1 MIILRRKTKDERRK
15 NCVILSEV
23 EGSRAVMNESCHCE
37 AKKPATS
44 EAWWKQ
50 SLSHLV
56 LIAIFFLA
64 SAAFAAPKSAAAY
77 YGDAAFQYIENRLPS
92 AEITCNE
99 GLQHY
104 PNDQKLQ
111 MLLDRIKEAK
121 NEQKNENK
129 KNDKNQDN
137 NDQNQNDQNQD
148 QNQDKQ
154 NQDQNKDQQNQQNQ
168 DQNQNQNGDQSS
180 SSQNDQ
186 NQDKQDQGQN
196 GGQSSS
202 SQSQSSDSN
211 GGAGEQPQ
219 QPEQSEGNSSDSNGG
234 EPEQQP
240 LAPGEMTP
248 EEAAQLLKDFDE
260 QNGERKP
267 WKPVRGQVRPAKD
280 W

>member
-1 MIILRRKTKDERRK
+1 MAMLRRKTKDERRE
-15 NCVILSEV
+15 NCVILSGAV
-23 EGSRAVMNESCHCE
+23 RRSRRISVALGFVLLFAV
-37 AKKPATS
+37 
-44 EAWWKQ
+44 
-50 SLSHLV
+50 V
-56 LIAIFFLA
+56 
-64 SAAFAAPKSAAAY
+64 AFAAPKSAAAY
-77 YGDAAFQYIENRLPS
+77 YGDAAFQYIENRLPT

-99 GLQHY
+99 GLQYY

-111 MLLDRIKEAK
+111 MLLDRIHEAK
-121 NEQKNENK
+121 DEQKNENK
-129 KNDKNQDN
+129 KNDPK

-168 DQNQNQNGDQSS
+168 DQNQNQNNDQGSS

-202 SQSQSSDSN
+202 SQGGQSSDSN

-219 QPEQSEGNSSDSNGG
+219 QPEQSEGNSSDSNGSDQ
-234 EPEQQP
+234 EQPQP
-240 LAPGEMTP
+240 LQPGELTP

-267 WKPVRGQVRPAKD
+267 WKPIRGQARPAKD

>member
-1 MIILRRKTKDERRK
+1 MAMLRRKTKDERRE
-15 NCVILSEV
+15 NCVILSGA
-23 EGSRAVMNESCHCE
+23 EGSR
-37 AKKPATS
+37 K
-44 EAWWKQ
+44 
-50 SLSHLV
+50 LSPWSV
-56 LIAIFFLA
+56 AIGTMMLL
-64 SAAFAAPKSAAAY
+64 SVAAFAAPKSASAY
-77 YGDAAFQYIENRLPS
+77 YGDAAFQYIENRLPT

-99 GLQHY
+99 GLQYY

-111 MLLDRIKEAK
+111 MLLDRIHEAK
-121 NEQKNENK
+121 NEQQNENK
-129 KNDKNQDN
+129 KNDPK
-137 NDQNQNDQNQD
+137 NDQNQD
-148 QNQDKQ
+148 QNNQDQNQDQDKQ

-168 DQNQNQNGDQSS
+168 DQQNQNQNGDQSS
-180 SSQNDQ
+180 SSAQNDQ

-202 SQSQSSDSN
+202 SQGGQSSDSN

>member
-37 AKKPATS
+37 AMP
-44 EAWWKQ
+44 KQ

-148 QNQDKQ
+148 QNQDKN
-154 NQDQNKDQQNQQNQ
+154 NQDQNKDQQNQDKQNQ
-168 DQNQNQNGDQSS
+168 DQQNQQNQNQN
-180 SSQNDQ
+180 
-186 NQDKQDQGQN
+186 QDQQKQQQQQGGMSQQN
-196 GGQSSS
+196 
-202 SQSQSSDSN
+202 
-211 GGAGEQPQ
+211 AEQVLKAMQDRERATQ
-219 QPEQSEGNSSDSNGG
+219 QRINA
-234 EPEQQP
+234 QQ
-240 LAPGEMTP
+240 
-248 EEAAQLLKDFDE
+248 AQ
-260 QNGERKP
+260 QQRHERQRTNRK
-267 WKPVRGQVRPAKD
+267 W
-280 W
+280 

>member
-1 MIILRRKTKDERRK
+1 MAMLRRKTRDERRE
-15 NCVILSEV
+15 NCVILSGA
-23 EGSRAVMNESCHCE
+23 EGSR
-37 AKKPATS
+37 K
-44 EAWWKQ
+44 
-50 SLSHLV
+50 LSPWSV
-56 LIAIFFLA
+56 AIGTMMLL
-64 SAAFAAPKSAAAY
+64 SVAAFAAPKSASAY
-77 YGDAAFQYIENRLPS
+77 YGDAAFQYIENRLPT

-99 GLQHY
+99 GLQYY

-111 MLLDRIKEAK
+111 MLLDRIHEAK
-121 NEQKNENK
+121 DEQKNENK
-129 KNDKNQDN
+129 KNDPKND
-137 NDQNQNDQNQD
+137 QNDQNQD

-219 QPEQSEGNSSDSNGG
+219 QPEQSEGNSSDSNGSDQ
-234 EPEQQP
+234 EQEQP
-240 LAPGEMTP
+240 LAPGELTP

>member
-64 SAAFAAPKSAAAY
+64 SAAAY

-148 QNQDKQ
+148 QNQDKN
-154 NQDQNKDQQNQQNQ
+154 NQDQNKDQQNQ
-168 DQNQNQNGDQSS
+168 DQQNQNGDQSS
-180 SSQNDQ
+180 SSSQNDENQEPQ
-186 NQDKQDQGQN
+186 NQGNQG
-196 GGQSSS
+196 
-202 SQSQSSDSN
+202 QSSDSN
-211 GGAGEQPQ
+211 GSEEEQPQ
-219 QPEQSEGNSSDSNGG
+219 Q
-234 EPEQQP
+234 
-240 LAPGEMTP
+240 LAPGELTP

-267 WKPVRGQVRPAKD
+267 WKPVRGQARPAKD

>member
-1 MIILRRKTKDERRK
+1 MFIASRYFGIHSHHPEAPLRHPESRNRVRDKLCKGSSY
-15 NCVILSEV
+15 VVALSF
-23 EGSRAVMNESCHCE
+23 
-37 AKKPATS
+37 
-44 EAWWKQ
+44 
-50 SLSHLV
+50 V
-56 LIAIFFLA
+56 LLLA
-64 SAAFAAPKSAAAY
+64 SAAFAAPKSASAY

-99 GLQHY
+99 GLQYY

-111 MLLDRIKEAK
+111 MLLDRIHEAK
-121 NEQKNENK
+121 NEQQNENK
-129 KNDKNQDN
+129 KNDPK
-137 NDQNQNDQNQD
+137 NDQNQDQNNQDQNQD

-154 NQDQNKDQQNQQNQ
+154 NQDQNKDQQNQDQ
-168 DQNQNQNGDQSS
+168 QNQNQNGDQSS
-180 SSQNDQ
+180 SSAQNDQ
-186 NQDKQDQGQN
+186 NQDQQNQGQN
-196 GGQSSS
+196 GQSSS
-202 SQSQSSDSN
+202 SQGGDSSDSN
-211 GGAGEQPQ
+211 GGAGEQP

-267 WKPVRGQVRPAKD
+267 WKPVRGQARPAKD